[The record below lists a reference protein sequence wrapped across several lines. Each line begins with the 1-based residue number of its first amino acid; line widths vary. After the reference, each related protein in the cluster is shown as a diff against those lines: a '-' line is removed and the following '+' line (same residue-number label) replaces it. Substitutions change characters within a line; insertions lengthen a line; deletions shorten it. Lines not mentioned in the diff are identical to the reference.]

1 MFVVSKYVVPL
12 HRVFHGIRFKVKR
25 IVVVVMTTLSVFI
38 YPHIPTM
45 ADSTFHLQT
54 PIGWLR
60 ITDNGRAITHI
71 QAHPHVGIA
80 VAPKTP
86 LQQIVCQQI
95 NAYFQGQ
102 LHVWDVPIEPHGTVF
117 QQRVWN
123 ALRTIPYGQTR
134 SYSDI
139 AQSIGQ
145 PQAARAVGNACR
157 HNPILLLIPCHRVIG
172 KNHQL
177 TGFAAGLDNKR
188 TLLQMEQQFVVA
200 I

>member
-1 MFVVSKYVVPL
+1 
-12 HRVFHGIRFKVKR
+12 
-25 IVVVVMTTLSVFI
+25 
-38 YPHIPTM
+38 M
-45 ADSTFHLQT
+45 ANSTFHLQT

-60 ITDNGRAITHI
+60 ITDNGHAITHI
-71 QAHPHVGIA
+71 IHAHPHAG
-80 VAPKTP
+80 VADPPTTP
-86 LQQIVCQQI
+86 LQLLVCQQI
-95 NAYFQGQ
+95 NAYFQEQ

-117 QQRVWN
+117 QLRVWN
-123 ALRTIPYGQTR
+123 ALCAIPYGQTR

-172 KNHQL
+172 KNHQP